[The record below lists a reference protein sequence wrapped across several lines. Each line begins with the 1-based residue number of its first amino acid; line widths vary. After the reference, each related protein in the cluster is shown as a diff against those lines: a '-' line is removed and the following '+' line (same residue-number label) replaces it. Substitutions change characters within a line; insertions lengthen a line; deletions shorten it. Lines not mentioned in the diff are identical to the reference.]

1 MLAVRSDSHLARRP
15 QCAIALDAAPGEQAQ
30 QNQGGEGPAPVY
42 PALPCRIIRRCGSFQ
57 SFFLVSR
64 RDVHPLPERTASR
77 RFSGLAF
84 HSAERSASRS
94 SARPLRVS
102 FCLRVSHSLSEGT
115 R

>member
-1 MLAVRSDSHLARRP
+1 MVTHS
-15 QCAIALDAAPGEQAQ
+15 
-30 QNQGGEGPAPVY
+30 QNEGK
-42 PALPCRIIRRCGSFQ
+42 
-57 SFFLVSR
+57 
-64 RDVHPLPERTASR
+64 R